1 MADVA
6 MHREWFEIR
15 AGCDAAPDWRS
26 VHWQRNA
33 RRAAW
38 HMSNERL
45 THKGTRIMTYK
56 IGAAHDEASRSEP
69 REKAKYALD
78 FWRADQTDFDH
89 DEPLT
94 VEFTSE
100 AEMRNSDWRTKRD
113 ANGRR
118 YKHIEAYRWSR
129 GGWIRIAIFRGRA

>member
-1 MADVA
+1 
-6 MHREWFEIR
+6 
-15 AGCDAAPDWRS
+15 
-26 VHWQRNA
+26 
-33 RRAAW
+33 
-38 HMSNERL
+38 
-45 THKGTRIMTYK
+45 MTYK
-56 IGAAHDEASRSEP
+56 TGAAHDEASRSQP
-69 REKAKYALD
+69 REKAKYALR

-100 AEMRNSDWRTKRD
+100 AEMRNSDWRAKRD

-118 YKHIEAYRWSR
+118 YKHIEGYRWSR